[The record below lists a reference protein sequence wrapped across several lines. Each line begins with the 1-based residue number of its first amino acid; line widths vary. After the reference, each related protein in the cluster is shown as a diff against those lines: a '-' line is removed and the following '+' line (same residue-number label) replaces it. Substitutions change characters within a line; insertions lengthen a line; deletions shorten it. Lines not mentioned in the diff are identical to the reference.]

1 MLMLCDNVYMCSL
14 QCIQRLELS
23 LSLSL
28 SMDMLTSIL
37 GQRLHLNV
45 CVYAKSL
52 SKDWLVARV

>member
-1 MLMLCDNVYMCSL
+1 MYTCVHYNVYKDVN
-14 QCIQRLELS
+14 
-23 LSLSL
+23 SLSL

>member
-14 QCIQRLELS
+14 QCIQRLE

>member
-14 QCIQRLELS
+14 QCIQRLE
-23 LSLSL
+23 LSL